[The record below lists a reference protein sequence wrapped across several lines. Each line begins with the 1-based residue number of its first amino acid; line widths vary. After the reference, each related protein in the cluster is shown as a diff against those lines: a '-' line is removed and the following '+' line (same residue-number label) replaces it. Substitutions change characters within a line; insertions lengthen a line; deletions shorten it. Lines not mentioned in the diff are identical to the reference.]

1 MNVLPRSCRELAQ
14 GEQEEG
20 IGLSQQQTELHIHL
34 VSHQAT
40 KAWTKV
46 AVCLLAGSPSGLLW
60 AEPHTLTVCFTGTV
74 SSFLSL

>member
-1 MNVLPRSCRELAQ
+1 MNVLPRLCRELAQ

-20 IGLSQQQTELHIHL
+20 IGLSQKQTELHIHL

-46 AVCLLAGSPSGLLW
+46 AVCWRGHLLGS
-60 AEPHTLTVCFTGTV
+60 CR
-74 SSFLSL
+74 LSLTL